1 MVRKLRKYSGP
12 KGSTAWTRSQQRE
25 GRDEGAAH
33 RRCEAV
39 WRFLGEQP
47 ALWASVLGGHEGA
60 VPSPSQPRTADS
72 WQSEMC
78 GFGRPSRQLADP
90 CLSVV
95 ERTGLGL
102 CA

>member
-33 RRCEAV
+33 GRCEAV

-60 VPSPSQPRTADS
+60 VPSPSQPRTAIPGRVRCVALGELHGS
-72 WQSEMC
+72 WQI
-78 GFGRPSRQLADP
+78 PV
-90 CLSVV
+90 CLW
-95 ERTGLGL
+95 
-102 CA
+102 